1 MQFAKLHGAGN
12 DFVVID
18 SRGLSINWN
27 HFAQS
32 ICNRHLGI
40 GADGLILAMN
50 SETADLRMR
59 MFNPDGTE
67 AEMCGNGIRCLA
79 KFAMDN
85 EIVNPRRTSLKIET
99 LAGILDLQPIFE
111 DGLLVRARVGMGS
124 PRLHPAEIPV
134 ELNERVTLVGGQPSI
149 ASFNSGP
156 SQRFVLTNDD
166 LVFDWPVIIG
176 GRQFKIT
183 AVNMG
188 NPHAIAFMD
197 TPVDEVEL
205 SGIGPEVEHHPLF
218 PQRVNF
224 EIVNIIDRHHISA
237 RVWERGAGL
246 TMACGSGASAIAV
259 AARLHGF
266 TDEVVDITLPGGVL
280 EITWDGQD
288 QVYLEGPV
296 VSVFGGEWPY

>member
-12 DFVVID
+12 DFVVVD
-18 SRGLSINWN
+18 SRGLDIDWN
-27 HFAQS
+27 QFAQLV
-32 ICNRHLGI
+32 CDRHLGI

-79 KFAMDN
+79 KFAIDHQ
-85 EIVNPRRTSLKIET
+85 IVNSTEIPLKIET
-99 LAGILDLQPIFE
+99 LAGILDLRPIFNN
-111 DGLLVRARVGMGS
+111 GSMVRARVGMGY
-124 PRLHPAEIPV
+124 PRLHPSDIPV
-134 ELNERVTLVGGQPSI
+134 DLNERFTLLGGQSSI
-149 ASFNSGP
+149 ASFNSG
-156 SQRFVLTNDD
+156 STHQFVLVNDD
-166 LVFDWPVIIG
+166 LVFDWPFITQG
-176 GRQFKIT
+176 KQFKLT

-188 NPHAIAFMD
+188 NPHAVAFMD
-197 TPVDEVEL
+197 VPVEDVEL
-205 SGIGPEVEHHPLF
+205 SKIGPEVEHHPLF

-224 EIVNIIDRHHISA
+224 EIANVIDRRHITA

-266 TDEVVDITLPGGVL
+266 IDDIVDITLPGGIL
-280 EITWDGQD
+280 ELTWDGQD

-296 VSVFGGEWPY
+296 ISVFGGDWP